1 MPRIQYSLDS
11 LKFIRDYLSIHL
23 IQLSQSNITINFT
36 KPSFLIPKKR
46 NTESILKQI
55 TFRFLKRRI
64 CSSQK
69 KSWKGLT
76 CSVSEKRKILNAF
89 TYITD
94 GKDIQLREV
103 KEEVTSGDSWERAK
117 GGYRLVFQTVERKR
131 NYTFIGRD

>member
-11 LKFIRDYLSIHL
+11 LKFIRDYLPIHL

-69 KSWKGLT
+69 KKKL
-76 CSVSEKRKILNAF
+76 KRINMFSFRKE
-89 TYITD
+89 
-94 GKDIQLREV
+94 KDIKRVYLYNR
-103 KEEVTSGDSWERAK
+103 WERHSVARSK
-117 GGYRLVFQTVERKR
+117 RGSNER
-131 NYTFIGRD
+131 